1 MHRVYLLVVTAL
13 SEAGTGLIALV
24 SPGLLLRLLL
34 GVDQASPETDVCAR
48 IAGAALLAI
57 GVACWFGRSEAD
69 GSARRGLLASVL
81 IYDVAAAALLA
92 YAGLGLGMVGIV
104 LWPAVVIHAALA
116 LWCLLSLRTGQPA
129 GK

>member
-1 MHRVYLLVVTAL
+1 MHRAYLLIVTAL

-57 GVACWFGRSEAD
+57 GVACWFGRSEAA
-69 GSARRGLLASVL
+69 GSARHGLLASVL
-81 IYDVAAAALLA
+81 IYDVAAAVILA
-92 YAGLGLGMVGIV
+92 YTGWFLNLVGIL
-104 LWPAVVIHAALA
+104 LWPAVLLHAALA
-116 LWCLLSLRTGQPA
+116 VWCGVCLW
-129 GK
+129 KK